1 MLDQQITEVDSH
13 KHLGEYFSND
23 CSWHRHINYIKDKA
37 WSRINI
43 MRKLKFKLDRKSLET
58 IYLTFIRPILEYGD
72 VVWPVGAASRYNLRN
87 ANNLQTITTRTNL
100 YYQSFL
106 PTTIRSWKNL
116 PIEIK
121 QADTVNSFKNYL
133 IKKQPVP
140 KYYYVG
146 NRWAQILHTRLR
158 TNCSSLNID
167 LFNKNISDSPLCSCG
182 SIEDAQHFFFHCRHY
197 TVQRNALLNAV
208 STYIVP
214 SLKCILYGDPSLSLE
229 LNSNIFQHVQKFII
243 DTKRF

>member
-1 MLDQQITEVDSH
+1 MASSQM
-13 KHLGEYFSND
+13 
-23 CSWHRHINYIKDKA
+23 
-37 WSRINI
+37 SR
-43 MRKLKFKLDRKSLET
+43 
-58 IYLTFIRPILEYGD
+58 
-72 VVWPVGAASRYNLRN
+72 V
-87 ANNLQTITTRTNL
+87 NL

-106 PTTIRSWKNL
+106 PSAIRSWNNL

-121 QADTVNSFKNYL
+121 QAGTVNSFKNHL

-146 NRWAQILHTRLR
+146 NRRAQILHTRLR

-167 LFNKNISDSPLCSCG
+167 FFNKNISDSPLCSCG
-182 SIEDAQHFFFHCRHY
+182 SIEDAQNFFFHCRHY

-214 SLKCILYGDPSLSLE
+214 SLKCILYGDPSLSLK
-229 LNSNIFQHVQKFII
+229 LNSNTFQHVQKFII